1 MEQFTLAQAAA
12 WTHGEAMG
20 ETVLSAVSTD
30 SRQIPAD
37 ALFLPIKGERFDAH
51 DFIGKAIENGA
62 AAVVSHRQNEEYPVP
77 TLYVENTSQALLDL
91 AGGYRRLCGGKVVGV
106 TGSVGKTTTKELLYA
121 VLSQGL
127 RAQKTEGNLNNEIG
141 LPLTLLRMTKQT
153 EVMVAEMGMN
163 HFGEL
168 SRMTAAAQPDI
179 AVITN
184 IGTSHIEF
192 LGSREGICKA
202 KLEILEGLQ
211 PDGCAV
217 LCGDEPLLWDKREN
231 LGCRVVTYGIENPA
245 CDLVAALHEDGSFDI
260 INRGIASAALPCGEK
275 FTARLAIPGAHNV
288 LNALAAAAVGLL
300 LGETPA
306 QIAAGLASYEA
317 SGMRQNI
324 YEQNGYHIYADCYNA
339 SPDAMEATLAVLGG
353 MAPEGRRFAVL
364 GSMLELGDY
373 AEEGHRRAGRAAAKH
388 ADALY
393 AYGPDAAAMV
403 AGAKENGME
412 HAYAFDDQV
421 ALVAAL
427 RQDAKPGDALLFK
440 GSRGMRMERALAMF
454 LGEDVEE

>member
-1 MEQFTLAQAAA
+1 MERFTLAQAAE
-12 WTHGEAMG
+12 WTGGEAHG
-20 ETVLSAVSTD
+20 AASLSSVSTD
-30 SRQIPAD
+30 SRQIPPET
-37 ALFLPIKGERFDAH
+37 LFLPLKGERFDAH
-51 DFIGKAIENGA
+51 DFIAKAVDNGA
-62 AAVVSHRQNEEYPVP
+62 AAVVSHRQNETYPVP
-77 TLYVENTSQALLDL
+77 ALYVENTAQALLDL

-121 VLSQGL
+121 VLRQQFC
-127 RAQKTEGNLNNEIG
+127 AQKTEGNLNNEVG
-141 LPLTLLRMTKQT
+141 LPLTLLQMTRKT

-192 LGSREGICKA
+192 LGSREGICRA
-202 KLEILEGLQ
+202 KLEILEGLR

-217 LCGDEPLLWDKREN
+217 LCGDEPLLWEKRDA
-231 LGCRVVTYGIENPA
+231 LGCRTVTYGIENPA
-245 CDLVAALHEDGSFDI
+245 CDLTAYLHEDGAFDI
-260 INRGIASAALPCGEK
+260 VNNGLPAAALPQGGRFSAK
-275 FTARLAIPGAHNV
+275 LSIPGAHNI

-300 LGETPA
+300 LGETPEH
-306 QIAAGLASYEA
+306 IAAGLSSYEA

-324 YEQNGYHIYADCYNA
+324 YEQNGYCIFADCYNA
-339 SPDAMEATLAVLGG
+339 SPDAMEAALKVLGG
-353 MAPEGRRFAVL
+353 MAEGGRRFAVL
-364 GSMLELGDY
+364 GSMLELGGY
-373 AEEGHRRAGRAAAKH
+373 AEEGHRRAGRAAAEN

-393 AYGPDAAAMV
+393 AYGPDAGAMV
-403 AGAKENGME
+403 AGAKERGMAA
-412 HAYAFDDQV
+412 AYAFDDQA

-427 RQDAKPGDALLFK
+427 RRDAEKGDALLFK
-440 GSRGMRMERALAMF
+440 GSRGMRMERALAWF